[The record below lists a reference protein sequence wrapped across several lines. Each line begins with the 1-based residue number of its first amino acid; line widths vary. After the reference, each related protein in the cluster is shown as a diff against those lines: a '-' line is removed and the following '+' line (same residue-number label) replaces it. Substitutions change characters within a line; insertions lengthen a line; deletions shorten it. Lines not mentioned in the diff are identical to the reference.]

1 MLCAL
6 PPALHFPGIYFFL
19 VMSECN
25 EAASCWSLA
34 QAFLAK
40 KAQVRTFTLAKKKK
54 KETKTLPH
62 VNCIMNCCPHF
73 SLETNR
79 YGTEVNSAS
88 FIHIYHFCKGCSRE
102 DIDQYEFIFC
112 GNGKYLNCYQAQRW
126 LLGVSDLCFYTLP
139 YNFGHM

>member
-1 MLCAL
+1 MLE
-6 PPALHFPGIYFFL
+6 FSTGISGKEGSSKDIYC
-19 VMSECN
+19 S
-25 EAASCWSLA
+25 
-34 QAFLAK
+34 K
-40 KAQVRTFTLAKKKK
+40 KKKKK

-112 GNGKYLNCYQAQRW
+112 GNGKYLNCYQAQR
-126 LLGVSDLCFYTLP
+126 
-139 YNFGHM
+139 